1 MQKSDGG
8 GRACYGWFPTATV
21 LALCLIAMTLLGA
34 CASEE
39 NSGAVPDGPYKAQIF
54 QARQQATSD
63 FQREVLADGI
73 ITKAE
78 FDEAVQRYV
87 TCMADKG
94 VEVKP
99 YDMGGGY
106 YGYAVGSDSNDQ
118 FQRFSDACHEG
129 ATALIEDLYIQMLTN
144 PSGGN
149 IEDAVAEC
157 LVRKGLVDA
166 TFTGAELRRLSSAD
180 PRGKNMPFDTNDP
193 EAVACRINPQQ

>member
-1 MQKSDGG
+1 MIAAILTAASCSDLP
-8 GRACYGWFPTATV
+8 RD
-21 LALCLIAMTLLGA
+21 
-34 CASEE
+34 
-39 NSGAVPDGPYKAQIF
+39 AVPDGPYKAQIL

-63 FQREVLADGI
+63 FQREVLADGV

-87 TCMADKG
+87 KCMADKG
-94 VEVKP
+94 VDATP

-106 YGYAVGSDSNDQ
+106 YGYAVSSDSNDQ

-129 ATALIEDLYIQMLTN
+129 TTALIEDLYIQMLTN

-149 IEDAVAEC
+149 IDDAIAAC
-157 LVRKGLVDA
+157 LIRKGLVDA
-166 TFTGAELRRLSSAD
+166 TFTGAELRRLYSAD

-193 EAVACRINPQQ
+193 EARACTINPQQ